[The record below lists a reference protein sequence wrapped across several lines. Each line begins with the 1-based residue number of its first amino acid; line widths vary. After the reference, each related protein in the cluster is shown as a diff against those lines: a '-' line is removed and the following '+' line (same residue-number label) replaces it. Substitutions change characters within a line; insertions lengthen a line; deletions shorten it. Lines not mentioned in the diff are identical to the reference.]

1 MQCGMMSRT
10 IIINVKTSK
19 NLNTLNYKKIFDSL
33 NDHVTP
39 LVSHTIINIDDDTV
53 INSLNLEENDEEN
66 TEFLKKFINDK
77 IFEIDNKKY

>member
-1 MQCGMMSRT
+1 MWYDVENYHNKCQN
-10 IIINVKTSK
+10 IK

-33 NDHVTP
+33 NDHVTS
-39 LVSHTIINIDDDTV
+39 LVFHTIINIDDDTV

-66 TEFLKKFINDK
+66 TEFLRKFIKDK

>member
-1 MQCGMMSRT
+1 
-10 IIINVKTSK
+10 
-19 NLNTLNYKKIFDSL
+19 L